1 MMLVTQWC
9 VATSFRLPLLAK
21 IAEAVH
27 LQVADSILTPSTEI
41 ENVFSYN
48 GRNLYLRTDAFGEVS
63 QIGYRL
69 FPIYIREKYKGIPIF
84 DFLERYLLELD
95 LRLDGKDAAL
105 RMDVDQ
111 VVVTKGS
118 LQMLHQLNHQIS
130 LQVNIDE
137 MTHKMYRLDLDM
149 GGKVMTVVIPA
160 DNQLLFGGNLI
171 ELEQAFINGVNRMIA
186 IDSDTHSKLGY
197 SISKG

>member
-1 MMLVTQWC
+1 M
-9 VATSFRLPLLAK
+9 
-21 IAEAVH
+21 
-27 LQVADSILTPSTEI
+27 
-41 ENVFSYN
+41 
-48 GRNLYLRTDAFGEVS
+48 
-63 QIGYRL
+63 
-69 FPIYIREKYKGIPIF
+69 
-84 DFLERYLLELD
+84 ERYLLELD

-171 ELEQAFINGVNRMIA
+171 ELEQAFINGVNH
-186 IDSDTHSKLGY
+186 DSHRF
-197 SISKG
+197 

>member
-118 LQMLHQLNHQIS
+118 LQMLHQLNHQICKTS
-130 LQVNIDE
+130 
-137 MTHKMYRLDLDM
+137 K
-149 GGKVMTVVIPA
+149 
-160 DNQLLFGGNLI
+160 NL
-171 ELEQAFINGVNRMIA
+171 M
-186 IDSDTHSKLGY
+186 
-197 SISKG
+197 